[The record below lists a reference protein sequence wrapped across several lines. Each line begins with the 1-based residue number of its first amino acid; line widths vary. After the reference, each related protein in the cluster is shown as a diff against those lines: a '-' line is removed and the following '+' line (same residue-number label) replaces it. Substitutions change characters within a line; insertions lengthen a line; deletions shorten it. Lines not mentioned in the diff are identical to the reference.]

1 MSGDVPSL
9 GLDSDVHKS
18 KWVCGQK
25 CKLDA
30 FFYESVLRD
39 IHITRLYLQ
48 RVYARYLRSA
58 WPISN
63 ICLLDRCWDNC
74 QLLHICKQHVS
85 RYACRSTIWI
95 YIHMNTEIYVYKA
108 VVRVVCPKGWVSGV
122 YVVND
127 FAGRWQYKRIERRD
141 HPVSLHM
148 EVISTAGTESNST
161 SVISFLL
168 LFLFSTSLFFY
179 YSCCSVLLYCNW
191 SDEVYHHLPLLY
203 CYCLT
208 VNKSCLLEPSAG
220 LVTFFPMLWLLH
232 IFLTW

>member
-1 MSGDVPSL
+1 MQGTFDL
-9 GLDSDVHKS
+9 LDR
-18 KWVCGQK
+18 
-25 CKLDA
+25 
-30 FFYESVLRD
+30 F
-39 IHITRLYLQ
+39 
-48 RVYARYLRSA
+48 
-58 WPISN
+58 SN
-63 ICLLDRCWDNC
+63 ICLLDRFWDNC

-122 YVVND
+122 YGVND

-168 LFLFSTSLFFY
+168 LFLLLCSSLLQLIRWGISSSTVTLLLLFDGEQILFVRTFGRL
-179 YSCCSVLLYCNW
+179 SNILPDAVAVTHL
-191 SDEVYHHLPLLY
+191 SDVVVHWMP
-203 CYCLT
+203 
-208 VNKSCLLEPSAG
+208 PSSSHEA
-220 LVTFFPMLWLLH
+220 LVDAELVP
-232 IFLTW
+232 